1 MKFRNYKQLLTEL
14 NKTKQVILTVSLW
27 THSSKRMVFNVP
39 FEQVKNCLDRDMIFE
54 CSDKVLKFTSID
66 GKEFKS

>member
-39 FEQVKNCLDRDMIFE
+39 FEQVKELFGSRYDI
-54 CSDKVLKFTSID
+54 
-66 GKEFKS
+66 